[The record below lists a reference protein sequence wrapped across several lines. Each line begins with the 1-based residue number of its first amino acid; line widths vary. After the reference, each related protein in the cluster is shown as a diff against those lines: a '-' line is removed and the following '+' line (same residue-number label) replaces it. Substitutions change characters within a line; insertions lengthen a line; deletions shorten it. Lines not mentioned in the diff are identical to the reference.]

1 MFEKNQLLKDPLLQ
15 IYEIMR
21 IFDVIEINFSKNTPV
36 FSFKLPFFGF
46 MQKLQETILYLCL
59 INSPQIAV

>member
-1 MFEKNQLLKDPLLQ
+1 
-15 IYEIMR
+15 MR

-46 MQKLQETILYLCL
+46 MQKLQETILYLSL
-59 INSPQIAV
+59 INSPQIAA